1 MKQVFPRLLKPT
13 DVRWTFSIGDWELK
27 EEEELEL
34 LFKIF
39 TELLLLKDWFINESG
54 NFLGGLSSNLE
65 FCLSIVSFSR
75 LEIFL
80 GLGVESYNMVFGDS
94 FVESKL
100 IFELNP
106 ILEFWILEKLFNEEV
121 LETSLPTK

>member
-1 MKQVFPRLLKPT
+1 
-13 DVRWTFSIGDWELK
+13 
-27 EEEELEL
+27 
-34 LFKIF
+34 
-39 TELLLLKDWFINESG
+39 
-54 NFLGGLSSNLE
+54 LE